1 MIPVVL
7 KHFAAI
13 GRFSV
18 PLVALLAWSVPAAAQ
33 SPDTNFF
40 LVMEGAD
47 FGADAPALEIS
58 DQYCAQLAYAAE
70 LGDGEWRAYLNGSEA
85 EGEGGE
91 MGRDRIGAG
100 PFINGYG
107 VVIAETVGQLHS
119 DDTNLTQDT
128 AVDLTGS
135 TPSPDVFTVPPGSA
149 LDAADFSRE
158 GPFFCFKLPG

>member
-1 MIPVVL
+1 MISVVS
-7 KHFAAI
+7 KHLAVIARSGAVLFA
-13 GRFSV
+13 V
-18 PLVALLAWSVPAAAQ
+18 VAWSVPAAAQ

-40 LVMEGAD
+40 LVMEGAN
-47 FGADAPALEIS
+47 FGADAPALQVS
-58 DQYCAQLAYAAE
+58 DQYCEQLAYAAQ

-85 EGEGGE
+85 DGEGGE

-107 VVIAETVGQLHS
+107 VVIAETLDQLHS
-119 DDTNLTQDT
+119 DDSNLTQDT

-135 TPSPDVFTVPPGSA
+135 TPSPADFTVPPGSE
-149 LDAADFSRE
+149 LDAADFTRE